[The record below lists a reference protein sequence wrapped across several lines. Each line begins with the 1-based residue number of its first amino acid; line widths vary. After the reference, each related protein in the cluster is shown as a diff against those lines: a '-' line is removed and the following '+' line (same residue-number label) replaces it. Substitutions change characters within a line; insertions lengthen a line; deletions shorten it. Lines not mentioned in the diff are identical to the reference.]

1 QFTMNDGQNKTTA
14 NRYILQVGGDIAQ
27 WSSDG
32 LNRLHLG
39 VMGGYANQHSST
51 KNNLTGYRSKG
62 SVNGYSMGFYGTWYR
77 NDADKTGLYADTWA
91 LYNWFDNDVKGDG
104 LSAESYRSKGITA
117 SFESGYT
124 FHLGSKTTDEGM
136 TNDVYIQPKVQLT
149 WSGVKADDHTEVN
162 GTRVQ
167 GSGND
172 NLQVRVG
179 TRVYLKGK
187 SVLDKDTQREFEP
200 FVEANWIYNSKQ
212 YGTQMDRTNAFIQ
225 GSCYPGE
232 VDVRVADESREHGDV
247 YKAQR

>member
-1 QFTMNDGQNKTTA
+1 TPTPEPTWRPEISSYTANLAAANTLFSTRLHDRLGDTQYTDALTGEKKVTSMWMRNMGGNSQFTMNDGQNKTTA

-104 LSAESYRSKGITA
+104 LSAVSYRSKGITA

-124 FHLGSKTTDEGM
+124 FHLGSTTTDEGI

-179 TRVYLKGK
+179 TRV
-187 SVLDKDTQREFEP
+187 
-200 FVEANWIYNSKQ
+200 
-212 YGTQMDRTNAFIQ
+212 
-225 GSCYPGE
+225 
-232 VDVRVADESREHGDV
+232 
-247 YKAQR
+247 